1 MSKIYENIEIL
12 IKVQFILVT
21 LQRPILR
28 KKPGQKMH
36 FLPFCCCAS
45 ESFFCCLYFE
55 TLNYQN

>member
-12 IKVQFILVT
+12 VKVQFISVT
-21 LQRPILR
+21 PP
-28 KKPGQKMH
+28 KAHSEEKPGQKMH

-45 ESFFCCLYFE
+45 ESLFCCLYFE